1 MDCAR
6 GLAVGTRK
14 RFIAVKCAIKK
25 IESVDD
31 EEIRMNG
38 GHALIVHGHM
48 EPFVA
53 VVDSLM
59 NMLERLHNQIYE
71 QQDVRAM
78 ADVAALKISITA
90 ADEGAMEVLGVR
102 SAVALPELE

>member
-25 IESVDD
+25 IESDDD

-38 GHALIVHGHM
+38 GHALIVQWAYGT
-48 EPFVA
+48 VC
-53 VVDSLM
+53 
-59 NMLERLHNQIYE
+59 
-71 QQDVRAM
+71 
-78 ADVAALKISITA
+78 
-90 ADEGAMEVLGVR
+90 
-102 SAVALPELE
+102 